1 MRLQFHR
8 SRVRGPGASNAPQCP
23 TKAKGIVPGRVSRKQ
38 IWTETNI
45 YEVLKHKHIL
55 QRFMGWEPG
64 SLGGCE
70 EAMWKMMGVT
80 GGPGPRRESKS
91 PRASYHGNELQWKS
105 ESDLSSCSGVL
116 LHREHASS
124 HTCFCNGALC
134 HHVMHLPASHRNNHC
149 HAGGTVTLPRCAL
162 SSQIFFISYFA
173 SSILTS

>member
-1 MRLQFHR
+1 MCLQFHR

-70 EAMWKMMGVT
+70 ETMWKMMGVT
-80 GGPGPRRESKS
+80 ESSGPRRESKS
-91 PRASYHGNELQWKS
+91 PGASYHGNELQWKS
-105 ESDLSSCSGVL
+105 ESTFPLALVSCFTKSML
-116 LHREHASS
+116 P
-124 HTCFCNGALC
+124 HT
-134 HHVMHLPASHRNNHC
+134 PASAMAPSAITWC
-149 HAGGTVTLPRCAL
+149 TYGLAIIITTVTLVGQSPPPRPPRKVC
-162 SSQIFFISYFA
+162 SE
-173 SSILTS
+173 